1 MNKLVKHIIETAKE
15 IGVLQTIWHGCYQ
28 MTVLAFCQ
36 FCGLVVLGPRK
47 FFKEGPINGKN

>member
-1 MNKLVKHIIETAKE
+1 MNKLVKHIIETVKE

-36 FCGLVVLGPRK
+36 VWGLITLGPRK
-47 FFKEGPINGKN
+47 FFKEGPIN